1 MNLEPAVKELQRQVV
16 KLENWIRRLE
26 DSVDRILT
34 VIHISTGALLV
45 GTTTALTGFL
55 GLGKVQVDNT
65 APNNVLLH
73 METTTAGN
81 APSVELLRRRSGW
94 GVVSSGDRAG
104 TILFSAADSVDAAP
118 VAQIHA
124 TVDGTPGSNDMPGRL
139 VFSTTADGANAVTEA
154 MRITSAQRIGLGNTS
169 PLYPVHIG
177 AGADTLTRTETAL
190 AVQVAGVAT
199 ITARNA
205 TADVEGT
212 FIAGGASVAVG
223 AASNHSLLLLT
234 NNATVVT
241 IDTAGNVGVANT
253 TPLHLL
259 HVGAGADTLIRTETA
274 LAVQIVGTATITAR
288 NTTSDIEATL
298 VAGGLSAAVGTA
310 SNHTLNLITNNATA
324 VTVLAGGNV
333 GIANTTPSYQ
343 LHVGAGADTL
353 VRTETAIAAQVAGV
367 TAITARNTTADVEGA
382 LVVGGASVAMGA
394 ATNHPLLLIT
404 NNTTAATIDTTG
416 NLTMSDTL
424 YIATDQVRARDSGGL
439 ALYDDAGTAGIFIE
453 DGGFVG
459 VGTATPDAI
468 LHVSASGE
476 ILRLADTS
484 ASGTPFMSFYQTS
497 TRRSYIGHSDTND
510 DLILASEYGTVSFW
524 TGTGGTEVLRA
535 TFGSDG
541 HLTFADSLRI
551 LVDEVRGRDS
561 GGLYLRDDAGTMG
574 IKVVDGGSVIIGE
587 DEAPNTMFEVRGSTG
602 GITLTRT
609 NDTASAEPF
618 LLFRKGTAP
627 ATICQV
633 RGIDGGGMRFTNGG
647 ASTEW
652 ARFDSGGL
660 LGVGDSTP
668 DGQLD
673 VNQASTTAAIPTL
686 ELHQGDLSEEFI
698 NFVGTIGAGNSIEAD
713 TTPPAA
719 PSHKIRVATNG
730 TFRYIYVFDS

>member
-1 MNLEPAVKELQRQVV
+1 MNLEPVVKELHRQVV
-16 KLENWIRRLE
+16 KLENWLRRLE
-26 DSVDRILT
+26 DSVIRILS
-34 VIHISTGALLV
+34 VINISTGNLLV

-73 METTTAGN
+73 METTTAAN
-81 APSVELLRRRSGW
+81 APSLELLRRRSGW

-124 TVDGTPGSNDMPGRL
+124 SVDGSPGSNDMPGRL
-139 VFSTTADGANAVTEA
+139 VFSTTADGTNAVVEA
-154 MRITSAQRIGLGNTS
+154 MRITSTQRIGLGNNA
-169 PLYPVHIG
+169 PLYPVHVG

-190 AVQVAGVAT
+190 AVQIAGTST
-199 ITARNA
+199 ITTRNT
-205 TADVEGT
+205 TADVEGAL
-212 FIAGGASVAVG
+212 IAGGASVAIG
-223 AASNHSLLLLT
+223 AVTNHSLLLI
-234 NNATVVT
+234 A
-241 IDTAGNVGVANT
+241 
-253 TPLHLL
+253 
-259 HVGAGADTLIRTETA
+259 
-274 LAVQIVGTATITAR
+274 
-288 NTTSDIEATL
+288 
-298 VAGGLSAAVGTA
+298 
-310 SNHTLNLITNNATA
+310 NNATA

-333 GIANTTPSYQ
+333 GIANTSPSYQ

-353 VRTETAIAAQVAGV
+353 TRTETAIAAQVAGV

-394 ATNHPLLLIT
+394 ATNHPLLLLT
-404 NNTTAATIDTTG
+404 NNTTAVTIDTTG

-424 YIATDQVRARDSGGL
+424 YIASDQVRARDSGGL
-439 ALYDDAGTAGIFIE
+439 ALYDDAGTAGLFVE

-459 VGTATPDAI
+459 VGTAAPDAQ

-484 ASGTPFMSFYQTS
+484 ATGTPFLSFYQTS
-497 TRRSYIGHSDTND
+497 TRRSYIGHSDPAD
-510 DLILASEYGTVSFW
+510 DLVLASEYGTLSFW

-535 TFGSDG
+535 TFGNDG
-541 HLTFADSLRI
+541 HLTFADGLRI

-561 GGLYLRDDAGTMG
+561 GGLYLRDDSGTMG
-574 IKVVDGGSVIIGE
+574 IKVADGGSVIIGE
-587 DEAPNTMFEVRGSTG
+587 DQTPNTLFEVRGSTG

-618 LLFRKGTAP
+618 LLFRKGTSP
-627 ATICQV
+627 ATICQI
-633 RGIDGGGMRFTNGG
+633 RGIDGGGMRFTDG
-647 ASTEW
+647 AASIEW

-660 LGVGDSTP
+660 LGVGDPSP

-730 TFRYIYVFDS
+730 TFRYIYVYDS

>member
-154 MRITSAQRIGLGNTS
+154 MRITSAQRIGLGNNA
-169 PLYPVHIG
+169 PLYPVHVG

-190 AVQVAGVAT
+190 AVQIAGVAT
-199 ITARNA
+199 ITARNT

-212 FIAGGASVAVG
+212 LIAGGASVAIG
-223 AASNHSLLLLT
+223 AATNHSLLLI
-234 NNATVVT
+234 A
-241 IDTAGNVGVANT
+241 
-253 TPLHLL
+253 
-259 HVGAGADTLIRTETA
+259 
-274 LAVQIVGTATITAR
+274 
-288 NTTSDIEATL
+288 
-298 VAGGLSAAVGTA
+298 
-310 SNHTLNLITNNATA
+310 NNATA

-333 GIANTTPSYQ
+333 GIANTSPSYQ

-353 VRTETAIAAQVAGV
+353 TRTETAIAAQVAGV

-382 LVVGGASVAMGA
+382 LIVGGASVAVGA
-394 ATNHPLLLIT
+394 ATNHPLLLLT
-404 NNTTAATIDTTG
+404 NNTTAVTIDTTG
-416 NLTMSDTL
+416 NLTMSDAL

-484 ASGTPFMSFYQTS
+484 ATGTPFMSFYQTS

-510 DLILASEYGTVSFW
+510 DLILASEYGTLSFW

-541 HLTFADSLRI
+541 HLTFADGLRI
-551 LVDEVRGRDS
+551 LIDEVRGRDS
-561 GGLYLRDDAGTMG
+561 GGLYLRDDSGTMG
-574 IKVVDGGSVIIGE
+574 IKVADGGSVIIGE
-587 DEAPNTMFEVRGSTG
+587 DQTPNTLFEVRGSTG

-618 LLFRKGTAP
+618 LLFRKGTSP
-627 ATICQV
+627 STICQI
-633 RGIDGGGMRFTNGG
+633 RGIDGGGMRFTDGA

-652 ARFDSGGL
+652 ARFDSSGRLGL
-660 LGVGDSTP
+660 FDTSP
-668 DGQLD
+668 DGILD
-673 VNQASTTAAIPTL
+673 VLQGSTTAAIPVIEL
-686 ELHQGDLSEEFI
+686 EQLDLSEEFF
-698 NFVGTIGAGNSIEAD
+698 NFVGTVATGNPIEAVGAKTL
-713 TTPPAA
+713 TTT
-719 PSHKIRVATNG
+719 HFIRVAFNG
-730 TFRYIYVFDS
+730 TLRYFPIGTIA

>member
-1 MNLEPAVKELQRQVV
+1 MNLEPVVKELHRQVV
-16 KLENWIRRLE
+16 KLENWLRRLE
-26 DSVDRILT
+26 DSVIRILS
-34 VIHISTGALLV
+34 VINISTGNLLV

-73 METTTAGN
+73 METTTAAN
-81 APSVELLRRRSGW
+81 APSLELLRRRSGW

-124 TVDGTPGSNDMPGRL
+124 SVDGSPGSNDMPGRL
-139 VFSTTADGANAVTEA
+139 VFSTTADGTNAVVEA
-154 MRITSAQRIGLGNTS
+154 MRITSTQRIGLGNNA
-169 PLYPVHIG
+169 PLYPVHVG

-190 AVQVAGVAT
+190 AVQIAGTST
-199 ITARNA
+199 ITTRNT
-205 TADVEGT
+205 TADVEGAL
-212 FIAGGASVAVG
+212 IAGGASVAIG
-223 AASNHSLLLLT
+223 AVTNHSLLLI
-234 NNATVVT
+234 A
-241 IDTAGNVGVANT
+241 
-253 TPLHLL
+253 
-259 HVGAGADTLIRTETA
+259 
-274 LAVQIVGTATITAR
+274 
-288 NTTSDIEATL
+288 
-298 VAGGLSAAVGTA
+298 
-310 SNHTLNLITNNATA
+310 NNATA

-333 GIANTTPSYQ
+333 GIANTSPSYQ

-353 VRTETAIAAQVAGV
+353 TRTETAIAAQVAGV

-394 ATNHPLLLIT
+394 ATNHPLLLLT
-404 NNTTAATIDTTG
+404 NNTTAVTIDIAG

-439 ALYDDAGTAGIFIE
+439 ALYDDAGTAGLFVE

-459 VGTATPDAI
+459 VGTAAPDAQ

-484 ASGTPFMSFYQTS
+484 ATGTPFLSFYQTS
-497 TRRSYIGHSDTND
+497 TRRSYIGHSDPAD
-510 DLILASEYGTVSFW
+510 DLVLASEYGTLSFW

-535 TFGSDG
+535 TFGNDG
-541 HLTFADSLRI
+541 HLTFADGLRI

-561 GGLYLRDDAGTMG
+561 GGLYLRDDSGTMG
-574 IKVVDGGSVIIGE
+574 IKVADGGSVIIGE
-587 DEAPNTMFEVRGSTG
+587 DQTPNTLFEVRGSTG

-618 LLFRKGTAP
+618 LLFRKGTSP
-627 ATICQV
+627 ATICQI
-633 RGIDGGGMRFTNGG
+633 RGIDGGGMRFTDG
-647 ASTEW
+647 AASIEW

-660 LGVGDSTP
+660 LGVGDPSP

-730 TFRYIYVFDS
+730 TFRYIYVYDS